1 MLETTHYNTVNNYID
16 FYKSF
21 KQSNVSNLKTF
32 FQNFAPPLKRQ
43 HPLCVSLAMEIIT
56 RVATIKPDL
65 AEKMYLVSCEEAVEE
80 SLAYVSHCEEQSIES
95 ASWSLEKEHSL
106 VAMRI
111 VVAGREG
118 IILLDP
124 GYHVS
129 RVVTIMKDQLYPHT
143 GYFTQS
149 HDNNCQREYN
159 YAFHPTSD
167 NFITWT
173 ERVTRLDQQTYE
185 FSLIY
190 VQKPYKT
197 AVDVTVRRNL
207 VYNFRS
213 LLSRSAKGK
222 VLSGIYFPVINA
234 GDAQFTLFYDDGLND
249 GSFKLKQKFSV
260 FKDLTKVKFDSCNLI
275 DKILI
280 LELSFYRFPITL
292 STI

>member
-1 MLETTHYNTVNNYID
+1 
-16 FYKSF
+16 
-21 KQSNVSNLKTF
+21 
-32 FQNFAPPLKRQ
+32 
-43 HPLCVSLAMEIIT
+43 MEIIA
-56 RVATIKPDL
+56 RVGKIEPNL

-80 SLAYVSHCEEQSIES
+80 SIAYVEHCEEQNIES

-118 IILLDP
+118 IILIDP
-124 GYHVS
+124 GYHVA

-159 YAFHPTSD
+159 YAFHPNSV

-173 ERVTRLDQQTYE
+173 ERTTRKGQQTFE
-185 FSLIY
+185 MSLIY
-190 VQKPYKT
+190 VQRPYKT

-222 VLSGIYFPVINA
+222 VQAGIYFPVTNS

-249 GSFKLKQKFSV
+249 DSFKLKQKFNI
-260 FKDLTKVKFDSCNLI
+260 FKDLTKVNL
-275 DKILI
+275 
-280 LELSFYRFPITL
+280 
-292 STI
+292 